1 MFRAGTVLTLVAGLG
16 VVATAAQRPARG
28 TNAAETIAHVGT
40 RVIEWYARAQSIV
53 STEDVRITPL
63 RYDMSPAESAR
74 RLSYELRVAW
84 DADGARPE
92 ILPEPTILRHPLTVN
107 GRSSRPGDDPGCMD
121 PKPVTPEPLMMFLP
135 GKREEFTFTHVG
147 TARVDGRVAETID
160 YRSILVGKPD
170 IEWTKECVSVS
181 LPGRTYGRVWIDP
194 SNYDV
199 LRLDEHLSGLFEFN
213 VPREQQRRGAPLSM
227 VIERSDS
234 SIRYR
239 RVQFQNPE
247 DTLMLPAEVE
257 TTTVVRGGGT
267 RRTRISQR
275 FSAYRRFISDV
286 RILP

>member
-1 MFRAGTVLTLVAGLG
+1 MFRAGTVLALVAWLG
-16 VVATAAQRPARG
+16 VAANAAQQPARG

-40 RVIEWYARAQSIV
+40 RVVEWYARAQNIV

-84 DADGARPE
+84 ESDGTRPDV
-92 ILPEPTILRHPLTVN
+92 LPEPTILRSPLTVN
-107 GRSSRPGDDPGCMD
+107 GRPPRPGSDPGCMD

-135 GKREEFTFTHVG
+135 GKREDFIFTHAG
-147 TARVDGRVAETID
+147 TARIDGRLAVTID
-160 YRSILVGKPD
+160 YKSILSGKPD

-194 SNYDV
+194 SNFDV
-199 LRLDEHLSGLFEFN
+199 LRLDEHLSGLFEFT
-213 VPREQQRRGAPLSM
+213 VPREQQRLGAPSSM
-227 VIERSDS
+227 AIERSDS

-239 RVQFQNPE
+239 RVQFHDPE

-275 FSAYRRFISDV
+275 FSAYRRFITDV
-286 RILP
+286 RMLP